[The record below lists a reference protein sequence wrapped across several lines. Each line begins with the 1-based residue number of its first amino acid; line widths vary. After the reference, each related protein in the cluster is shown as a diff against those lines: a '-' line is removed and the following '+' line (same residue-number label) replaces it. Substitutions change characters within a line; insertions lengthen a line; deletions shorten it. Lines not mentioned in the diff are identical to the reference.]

1 MGKFRRPVLYSLVI
15 LAPGSDE
22 DELFRMSSDRPFWP
36 VRVGDEVLPRRW
48 LGGRDDREFTLAGM
62 LLRVTKVR
70 HTFCE
75 SDDRNDHQL
84 VVFTEE
90 IGPGKGAKEKR

>member
-1 MGKFRRPVLYSLVI
+1 MGKFHKPVLYSLVI

-36 VRVGDEVLPRRW
+36 VKVGDEVLPRRW
-48 LGGRDDREFTLAGM
+48 VGSRDDRDFTLSGM

-70 HTFCE
+70 HVVAL
-75 SDDRNDHQL
+75 DNDRNDHML
-84 VVFTEE
+84 TVFTED
-90 IGPGKGAKEKR
+90 ISPTKEQA

>member
-1 MGKFRRPVLYSLVI
+1 MGKFHRPVLYSLVI

-22 DELFRMSSDRPFWP
+22 DELFRMSSDKPFWP
-36 VRVGDEVLPRRW
+36 VKVGDEILPRRW
-48 LGGRDDREFTLAGM
+48 VGSRDDRRFTLAGV

-75 SDDRNDHQL
+75 SDYRNDHQL
-84 VVFTEE
+84 VVFTED
-90 IGPGKGAKEKR
+90 ISPGKGAKEER